1 MINEIF
7 VDIKNRMNK
16 AIEHYRH
23 EVSTIRT
30 GRASASIL
38 DGVKVDYYGS
48 PTPLNNIAHITV
60 PEGQLIVIQPFDPSS
75 LEFIEK
81 AIMSS
86 DVGLMPNNDG
96 SVIRL
101 TIPSLTEERRKEL
114 VKVVNK
120 IIEEGRV
127 AIRNIRRDTNDLL
140 KKSEKER
147 LSDLNATAR
156 TDFGIRPLWLRFVR
170 LARPN
175 RRSGPQHK
183 PTLHARSQDDGTYG
197 QTKLPQITYIT
208 Y

>member
-7 VDIKNRMNK
+7 VDIKDRMNK
-16 AIEHYRH
+16 AVEHYRY

-30 GRASASIL
+30 GRASTNIL

-60 PEGQLIVIQPFDPSS
+60 PEGQLIVVQPFDPGS

-86 DVGLMPNNDG
+86 DIGLTPNNDG

-101 TIPSLTEERRKEL
+101 NIPSLTEERRKEL
-114 VKVVNK
+114 VKVVHK

-127 AIRNIRRDTNDLL
+127 AIRNIRRDANDIL
-140 KKSEKER
+140 KKSEKEHD
-147 LSDLNATAR
+147 LSEDNLRRATDNIQEMTDEHIKNLN
-156 TDFGIRPLWLRFVR
+156 
-170 LARPN
+170 
-175 RRSGPQHK
+175 
-183 PTLHARSQDDGTYG
+183 
-197 QTKLPQITYIT
+197 QIQEAKEKDILD
-208 Y
+208 

>member
-1 MINEIF
+1 MINEVF
-7 VDIKNRMNK
+7 VDIKDRMNK
-16 AIEHYRH
+16 AVEHYRH

-30 GRASASIL
+30 GRASATIL

-60 PEGQLIVIQPFDPSS
+60 PEGQLIVIQPFDPGS

-86 DVGLMPNNDG
+86 DVGLTPNNDG

-101 TIPSLTEERRKEL
+101 NIPSLTEERRKEL

-127 AIRNIRRDTNDLL
+127 AVRNIRRDANDLL
-140 KKSEKER
+140 KKSEKEHD
-147 LSDLNATAR
+147 LSEDNLKRATDNIQEMTDEHIKNLN
-156 TDFGIRPLWLRFVR
+156 
-170 LARPN
+170 
-175 RRSGPQHK
+175 
-183 PTLHARSQDDGTYG
+183 
-197 QTKLPQITYIT
+197 QIQGAKEKDILD
-208 Y
+208 